1 MMAATHDGHRK
12 RMRERFRISGLEGF
26 SEHEVLELILFY
38 GRARGNVNDTAHALM
53 DVFGSLPR
61 VLEASPEQLMLIDGI
76 GEESATLLSLILPLF
91 RRYSDEVNQ
100 VRSKLESRQVTL
112 DYCRTM
118 MAGYRREQFYV
129 ICLTADGSIICNR
142 KVTEGTLSAVT
153 AYPRLVLEAA
163 LNSNAHS
170 VVLCHNHPGG
180 VALPSEDDILHNT
193 LFAAAA
199 GGCRHHCA
207 GSCNCRGQP
216 DVQHGAARRTAASI
230 GDYAGDGSGSRET
243 VEKVRKQLPTSPI
256 WGGSCFLFYTIS
268 KRECAKGR
276 AAGAGEFGNS
286 ITCCSECIPTR
297 WRPAESGSSSAPH
310 ARGSTRHS
318 APSCRDCRFP

>member
-180 VALPSEDDILHNT
+180 VALPSEDDICT
-193 LFAAAA
+193 T
-199 GGCRHHCA
+199 RHHCA

-243 VEKVRKQLPTSPI
+243 VEKVKKQLPTSQI
-256 WGGSCFLFYTIS
+256 LVGICFLFYTIS
-268 KRECAKGR
+268 K
-276 AAGAGEFGNS
+276 
-286 ITCCSECIPTR
+286 
-297 WRPAESGSSSAPH
+297 
-310 ARGSTRHS
+310 
-318 APSCRDCRFP
+318 

>member
-1 MMAATHDGHRK
+1 
-12 RMRERFRISGLEGF
+12 
-26 SEHEVLELILFY
+26 
-38 GRARGNVNDTAHALM
+38 
-53 DVFGSLPR
+53 
-61 VLEASPEQLMLIDGI
+61 MLIDGI

-100 VRSKLESRQVTL
+100 VRSKLDGRQVTL

-180 VALPSEDDILHNT
+180 VALPSEDDICTTRYLQQLMEGVGIIVLDHVIVAGNQTYSMAQHGELLHPSEIMRAMV
-193 LFAAAA
+193 AAA
-199 GGCRHHCA
+199 
-207 GSCNCRGQP
+207 
-216 DVQHGAARRTAASI
+216 
-230 GDYAGDGSGSRET
+230 
-243 VEKVRKQLPTSPI
+243 EKPLRK
-256 WGGSCFLFYTIS
+256 
-268 KRECAKGR
+268 
-276 AAGAGEFGNS
+276 
-286 ITCCSECIPTR
+286 
-297 WRPAESGSSSAPH
+297 
-310 ARGSTRHS
+310 
-318 APSCRDCRFP
+318 

>member
-26 SEHEVLELILFY
+26 SEHEVLELVLFY

-91 RRYSDEVNQ
+91 RRYSDEVN

-118 MAGYRREQFYV
+118 MAGYRREQ
-129 ICLTADGSIICNR
+129 
-142 KVTEGTLSAVT
+142 VTEGTLSAVT

-180 VALPSEDDILHNT
+180 VALPSEDDICTTRYLQQLMEGVGIIVLDHVIVAGNQTYSMAQHGELLHPSEIMRAMV
-193 LFAAAA
+193 AAA
-199 GGCRHHCA
+199 
-207 GSCNCRGQP
+207 
-216 DVQHGAARRTAASI
+216 
-230 GDYAGDGSGSRET
+230 
-243 VEKVRKQLPTSPI
+243 EKPLRK
-256 WGGSCFLFYTIS
+256 
-268 KRECAKGR
+268 
-276 AAGAGEFGNS
+276 
-286 ITCCSECIPTR
+286 
-297 WRPAESGSSSAPH
+297 
-310 ARGSTRHS
+310 
-318 APSCRDCRFP
+318 

>member
-1 MMAATHDGHRK
+1 MAATHDGHRK

-26 SEHEVLELILFY
+26 SEHEVLELVLFY

-100 VRSKLESRQVTL
+100 VRSQ
-112 DYCRTM
+112 
-118 MAGYRREQFYV
+118 AGKSAGDAGLLPNDDGGLPAGAV
-129 ICLTADGSIICNR
+129 LVHLLTADGSIICNR

-180 VALPSEDDILHNT
+180 VALPSEDDICTTRYLQQLMEGVGIIVLDHVIVAGNQTYSMAQHGELLHPSEIMRAMV
-193 LFAAAA
+193 AAA
-199 GGCRHHCA
+199 
-207 GSCNCRGQP
+207 
-216 DVQHGAARRTAASI
+216 
-230 GDYAGDGSGSRET
+230 
-243 VEKVRKQLPTSPI
+243 EKPLRK
-256 WGGSCFLFYTIS
+256 
-268 KRECAKGR
+268 
-276 AAGAGEFGNS
+276 
-286 ITCCSECIPTR
+286 
-297 WRPAESGSSSAPH
+297 
-310 ARGSTRHS
+310 
-318 APSCRDCRFP
+318 

>member
-100 VRSKLESRQVTL
+100 VRSKLDGRQVTL

-180 VALPSEDDILHNT
+180 VALPSEDDVCDGTPGEGVACRAGRSAFWINWQGGMT
-193 LFAAAA
+193 PCGMMTQPLFSVPELGFAQAWERTKAATERIRLPGACA
-199 GGCRHHCA
+199 GCRLKEICHACA
-207 GSCNCRGQP
+207 AMCVTETGHF
-216 DVQHGAARRTAASI
+216 DVKPAYLCDMTH
-230 GDYAGDGSGSRET
+230 ET
-243 VEKVRKQLPTSPI
+243 VRLTLKE
-256 WGGSCFLFYTIS
+256 
-268 KRECAKGR
+268 
-276 AAGAGEFGNS
+276 
-286 ITCCSECIPTR
+286 
-297 WRPAESGSSSAPH
+297 AEQ
-310 ARGSTRHS
+310 
-318 APSCRDCRFP
+318 

>member
-1 MMAATHDGHRK
+1 MAATHDGHRK

-118 MAGYRREQFYV
+118 MAGYRRGQFYV

-180 VALPSEDDILHNT
+180 VALPSEDDVCTTRYLQQLMEGVRMVEQLRDGDKVLI
-193 LFAAAA
+193 AE
-199 GGCRHHCA
+199 GCTH
-207 GSCNCRGQP
+207 
-216 DVQHGAARRTAASI
+216 RRQCDDI
-230 GDYAGDGSGSRET
+230 GTVKIPNWLRTHTGCKLDIET
-243 VEKVRKQLPTSPI
+243 
-256 WGGSCFLFYTIS
+256 C
-268 KRECAKGR
+268 
-276 AAGAGEFGNS
+276 
-286 ITCCSECIPTR
+286 
-297 WRPAESGSSSAPH
+297 SGSSFPADLSPYAMVIHCGGCTLHEKEMKHRIFMAKEQKVPIVNYGIFI
-310 ARGSTRHS
+310 AYINGIVQRSTELF
-318 APSCRDCRFP
+318 RDK

>member
-1 MMAATHDGHRK
+1 MAATHDGHRK

-180 VALPSEDDILHNT
+180 VALPSEDDICTTRYLQQ
-193 LFAAAA
+193 LMEGVRMVEQLRDGDKVLIAV
-199 GGCRHHCA
+199 GCTH
-207 GSCNCRGQP
+207 
-216 DVQHGAARRTAASI
+216 RRQCDDI
-230 GDYAGDGSGSRET
+230 GT
-243 VEKVRKQLPTSPI
+243 VK
-256 WGGSCFLFYTIS
+256 
-268 KRECAKGR
+268 
-276 AAGAGEFGNS
+276 
-286 ITCCSECIPTR
+286 IPNWLRTQQR
-297 WRPAESGSSSAPH
+297 NR
-310 ARGSTRHS
+310 
-318 APSCRDCRFP
+318 

>member
-1 MMAATHDGHRK
+1 MAATHDGHRK

-118 MAGYRREQFYV
+118 MAGYRRAKEQAGYHKSHGRWQHY
-129 ICLTADGSIICNR
+129 LQSQSDGGHAFSGDG
-142 KVTEGTLSAVT
+142 VPTL
-153 AYPRLVLEAA
+153 
-163 LNSNAHS
+163 
-170 VVLCHNHPGG
+170 G
-180 VALPSEDDILHNT
+180 
-193 LFAAAA
+193 
-199 GGCRHHCA
+199 A
-207 GSCNCRGQP
+207 GSRIEQ
-216 DVQHGAARRTAASI
+216 QRAQRRI
-230 GDYAGDGSGSRET
+230 
-243 VEKVRKQLPTSPI
+243 VP
-256 WGGSCFLFYTIS
+256 
-268 KRECAKGR
+268 
-276 AAGAGEFGNS
+276 
-286 ITCCSECIPTR
+286 
-297 WRPAESGSSSAPH
+297 
-310 ARGSTRHS
+310 
-318 APSCRDCRFP
+318 

>member
-1 MMAATHDGHRK
+1 MAATHDGHRK

-91 RRYSDEVNQ
+91 RRYS
-100 VRSKLESRQVTL
+100 
-112 DYCRTM
+112 
-118 MAGYRREQFYV
+118 
-129 ICLTADGSIICNR
+129 
-142 KVTEGTLSAVT
+142 

-180 VALPSEDDILHNT
+180 VALPSEDDICTTRYLQQLMEGVGIIVLDHVIVAGNQTYSMAQHSELLHPSEIMRAMV
-193 LFAAAA
+193 AAA
-199 GGCRHHCA
+199 
-207 GSCNCRGQP
+207 
-216 DVQHGAARRTAASI
+216 
-230 GDYAGDGSGSRET
+230 
-243 VEKVRKQLPTSPI
+243 EKPLRK
-256 WGGSCFLFYTIS
+256 
-268 KRECAKGR
+268 
-276 AAGAGEFGNS
+276 
-286 ITCCSECIPTR
+286 
-297 WRPAESGSSSAPH
+297 
-310 ARGSTRHS
+310 
-318 APSCRDCRFP
+318 

>member
-1 MMAATHDGHRK
+1 MAATHDGHRK

-142 KVTEGTLSAVT
+142 TGHFTFQSVKRIERLCFQHVFTFSCGNGTCQVGFAHRTITNNDHFVQRFRI
-153 AYPRLVLEAA
+153 RLQNYVQNIA
-163 LNSNAHS
+163 L
-170 VVLCHNHPGG
+170 
-180 VALPSEDDILHNT
+180 
-193 LFAAAA
+193 
-199 GGCRHHCA
+199 
-207 GSCNCRGQP
+207 
-216 DVQHGAARRTAASI
+216 
-230 GDYAGDGSGSRET
+230 
-243 VEKVRKQLPTSPI
+243 
-256 WGGSCFLFYTIS
+256 
-268 KRECAKGR
+268 
-276 AAGAGEFGNS
+276 
-286 ITCCSECIPTR
+286 
-297 WRPAESGSSSAPH
+297 
-310 ARGSTRHS
+310 
-318 APSCRDCRFP
+318 

>member
-100 VRSKLESRQVTL
+100 
-112 DYCRTM
+112 
-118 MAGYRREQFYV
+118 
-129 ICLTADGSIICNR
+129 
-142 KVTEGTLSAVT
+142 GTLSAVT

-180 VALPSEDDILHNT
+180 VALPSEDDICTTRYLQQLMEGVGIIVLDHVIVAGNQTYSMAQHGELLHPSEIMRAMV
-193 LFAAAA
+193 AAA
-199 GGCRHHCA
+199 
-207 GSCNCRGQP
+207 
-216 DVQHGAARRTAASI
+216 
-230 GDYAGDGSGSRET
+230 
-243 VEKVRKQLPTSPI
+243 EKPLRK
-256 WGGSCFLFYTIS
+256 
-268 KRECAKGR
+268 
-276 AAGAGEFGNS
+276 
-286 ITCCSECIPTR
+286 
-297 WRPAESGSSSAPH
+297 
-310 ARGSTRHS
+310 
-318 APSCRDCRFP
+318 

>member
-61 VLEASPEQLMLIDGI
+61 VLEASPEQLMLVDGI

-180 VALPSEDDILHNT
+180 VALPSEDDICTTRYLQQLMEGVGIIVLDHVIVAGNQTYSMAQHGELLHPSEIMRAMV
-193 LFAAAA
+193 AAA
-199 GGCRHHCA
+199 
-207 GSCNCRGQP
+207 
-216 DVQHGAARRTAASI
+216 
-230 GDYAGDGSGSRET
+230 
-243 VEKVRKQLPTSPI
+243 EKTLRK
-256 WGGSCFLFYTIS
+256 
-268 KRECAKGR
+268 
-276 AAGAGEFGNS
+276 
-286 ITCCSECIPTR
+286 
-297 WRPAESGSSSAPH
+297 
-310 ARGSTRHS
+310 
-318 APSCRDCRFP
+318 

>member
-1 MMAATHDGHRK
+1 MKELRAKIKEALMSVLPVTAMVYLLAATPLLDLSRTELATFTIGAVMLILGIGLFSMGADLAMTPMGTHVG
-12 RMRERFRISGLEGF
+12 SGLSKQKKLGLLLGVCF
-26 SEHEVLELILFY
+26 VLGVLITIAEPDLQ
-38 GRARGNVNDTAHALM
+38 
-53 DVFGSLPR
+53 
-61 VLEASPEQLMLIDGI
+61 VLAGQVRSVINGTVLTYAVGI
-76 GEESATLLSLILPLF
+76 GVGATLLSLILPLF

-180 VALPSEDDILHNT
+180 VALPSEDDICTTRYLQQLMEGVGIIVLDHVIVAGNQTYSMAQHGELLHPSEIMRAMV
-193 LFAAAA
+193 AAA
-199 GGCRHHCA
+199 
-207 GSCNCRGQP
+207 
-216 DVQHGAARRTAASI
+216 
-230 GDYAGDGSGSRET
+230 
-243 VEKVRKQLPTSPI
+243 EKPLRK
-256 WGGSCFLFYTIS
+256 
-268 KRECAKGR
+268 
-276 AAGAGEFGNS
+276 
-286 ITCCSECIPTR
+286 
-297 WRPAESGSSSAPH
+297 
-310 ARGSTRHS
+310 
-318 APSCRDCRFP
+318 

>member
-1 MMAATHDGHRK
+1 MAATHDGHRK

-118 MAGYRREQFYV
+118 MAGYRRHYLQSQG
-129 ICLTADGSIICNR
+129 DGGHAFS
-142 KVTEGTLSAVT
+142 GD
-153 AYPRLVLEAA
+153 
-163 LNSNAHS
+163 
-170 VVLCHNHPGG
+170 G
-180 VALPSEDDILHNT
+180 VPSL
-193 LFAAAA
+193 
-199 GGCRHHCA
+199 GA
-207 GSCNCRGQP
+207 GSR
-216 DVQHGAARRTAASI
+216 
-230 GDYAGDGSGSRET
+230 
-243 VEKVRKQLPTSPI
+243 VEQQ
-256 WGGSCFLFYTIS
+256 
-268 KRECAKGR
+268 R
-276 AAGAGEFGNS
+276 AQR
-286 ITCCSECIPTR
+286 CIVP
-297 WRPAESGSSSAPH
+297 
-310 ARGSTRHS
+310 
-318 APSCRDCRFP
+318 

>member
-1 MMAATHDGHRK
+1 MAATHDGHRK

-61 VLEASPEQLMLIDGI
+61 VLEASPEQLMMIDGI

-170 VVLCHNHPGG
+170 VVLCHNHP
-180 VALPSEDDILHNT
+180 
-193 LFAAAA
+193 
-199 GGCRHHCA
+199 
-207 GSCNCRGQP
+207 
-216 DVQHGAARRTAASI
+216 
-230 GDYAGDGSGSRET
+230 
-243 VEKVRKQLPTSPI
+243 
-256 WGGSCFLFYTIS
+256 
-268 KRECAKGR
+268 
-276 AAGAGEFGNS
+276 
-286 ITCCSECIPTR
+286 
-297 WRPAESGSSSAPH
+297 
-310 ARGSTRHS
+310 
-318 APSCRDCRFP
+318 

>member
-1 MMAATHDGHRK
+1 MAATHDGHRK

-118 MAGYRREQFYV
+118 MAGYRREQF
-129 ICLTADGSIICNR
+129 
-142 KVTEGTLSAVT
+142 
-153 AYPRLVLEAA
+153 
-163 LNSNAHS
+163 
-170 VVLCHNHPGG
+170 LCHLLDGRWQHYLQSQGDGG
-180 VALPSEDDILHNT
+180 HAFSGDGVPAL
-193 LFAAAA
+193 
-199 GGCRHHCA
+199 GA
-207 GSCNCRGQP
+207 GSRIEQ
-216 DVQHGAARRTAASI
+216 Q
-230 GDYAGDGSGSRET
+230 
-243 VEKVRKQLPTSPI
+243 
-256 WGGSCFLFYTIS
+256 
-268 KRECAKGR
+268 R
-276 AAGAGEFGNS
+276 AQR
-286 ITCCSECIPTR
+286 CIVP
-297 WRPAESGSSSAPH
+297 
-310 ARGSTRHS
+310 
-318 APSCRDCRFP
+318 